1 MGAVQWLA
9 SGNPIAQHDLLK
21 ALRNGNANP
30 IMMSNLING
39 YLQDLGQIKL
49 AETIQKDWTVPKHME
64 VMNDIPITD

>member
-30 IMMSNLING
+30 VMMNNLING
-39 YLQDLGQIKL
+39 YLPDLGLSRL
-49 AETIQKDWTVPKHME
+49 AVAIQKDWTVPQHLGGDE
-64 VMNDIPITD
+64 RYSHN